1 MKTNEYRS
9 EVLQRMDIDN
19 LLDLLT
25 THFKHSDCVTSEKDY
40 KEFNK
45 RCMED
50 IKNEIKRRVNQ

>member
-1 MKTNEYRS
+1 
-9 EVLQRMDIDN
+9 MDIDN